1 MTSGV
6 KTWRP
11 EARRALA
18 ALLLLAAPSAW
29 AAFDLDA
36 VMALL
41 AQRKSGEA
49 RFTEERF
56 VSSLDGP
63 PLRAKGRLTFTAPD
77 RFARYTT
84 EPRAESMEVEGN
96 VALLRRGER
105 TRQMALD
112 AVPELG
118 AMADAMRGTLSGDA
132 RALQRHFRVVVAG
145 GPDKWILTLAPIDDR
160 LARQVRQ
167 LEIAGQGPD
176 VRSIEMRLT
185 GGDRSLMLV
194 EPLTPAS
201 PTPR

>member
-6 KTWRP
+6 RTRRA
-11 EARRALA
+11 ELARALA
-18 ALLLLAAPSAW
+18 ALLALAAPALR
-29 AAFDLDA
+29 AAGFDLDA

-56 VSSLDGP
+56 VSGLDGP
-63 PLRAKGRLTFTAPD
+63 PLRSSGRLSFSAPD

-84 EPRAESMEVEGN
+84 EPRAESMEVQGN
-96 VALLRRGER
+96 VALLRRGDR
-105 TRQMALD
+105 TRRLALD

-118 AMADAMRGTLSGDA
+118 ALAEAMRGTLSGDA
-132 RALQRHFRVVVAG
+132 GALRRHFRASVSG
-145 GPDKWILTLAPIDDR
+145 GPDKWVLSLSPIDER
-160 LARQVRQ
+160 LALQVQQ

-185 GGDRSLMLV
+185 GGDRSLMLI
-194 EPLTPAS
+194 EPLAAV
-201 PTPR
+201 R